1 MAFDQLAYVSLKKNE
16 AAIIIY
22 NKYSG
27 VAVRSPTY
35 NIIFDPTNIPSATF
49 NFFPDV
55 ILVTHEHFDHLDEGS
70 VAKLL
75 KISSEKKVSD
85 ELKAVPD
92 IISKTESAYSEPI
105 KPKITVVADK
115 TSGKMLKSSIPKENL
130 AVVEPYKE
138 ISLEDITIKAY
149 PSNHPQAKTPVT
161 YMVTLENG
169 VKIFHTSDSLPYDQM
184 EEIGSVEAPDI
195 VFCTIGIAPGSSP
208 STGAKIAGLVKAKLA
223 VPYHGSNFKEFEV
236 EVRKIDP
243 TLKTRCLAIGEVF
256 VYR

>member
-1 MAFDQLAYVSLKKNE
+1 MSFDQLASVSLKKNE
-16 AAIIIY
+16 ATVLIY

-35 NIIFDPTNIPSATF
+35 NVIFDPAGIPFTTF
-49 NFFPDV
+49 NYFPDI
-55 ILVTHEHFDHLDEGS
+55 ILVTHEHFDHLDEGG

-75 KISSEKKVSD
+75 KISSEKKTSD

-92 IISKTESAYSEPI
+92 IISKTESIFGEPT
-105 KPKITVVADK
+105 KPKVAVVADK
-115 TSGKMLKSSIPKENL
+115 TSGKMLRSAIPKENL
-130 AVVEPYKE
+130 VVVEPYKE
-138 ISLEDITIKAY
+138 ISIEDVSIKAY

-184 EEIGSVEAPDI
+184 REIGSVEAPDI

-208 STGAKIAGLVKAKLA
+208 LTGAKIAGLVKAKLA
-223 VPYHGSNFKEFEV
+223 IPYHGSNFRVFEM
-236 EVRKIDP
+236 EVKRLDP
-243 TLKTRCLAIGEVF
+243 SLKTKCLAVGEVF

>member
-1 MAFDQLAYVSLKKNE
+1 MAFDQLASVSLKKNE
-16 AAIIIY
+16 AAILIF

-27 VAVRSPTY
+27 VAVRSPNC
-35 NIIFDPTNIPSATF
+35 NIMFDPTGLPSASF
-49 NFFPDV
+49 SFFPDV

-75 KISSEKKVSD
+75 RVSSEKKVSD

-92 IISKTESAYSEPI
+92 IISKTESAYGEQI

-115 TSGKMLKSSIPKENL
+115 TSGKMLRGSIPKESL
-130 AVVEPYKE
+130 SVVEPYKE
-138 ISLEDITIKAY
+138 IFLEDVTIKAY
-149 PSNHPQAKTPVT
+149 PSNHPQARTPVT

-169 VKIFHTSDSLPYDQM
+169 VKIFHTSDSLPYDHM
-184 EEIGSVEAPDI
+184 VEIGSVEAPDI

-208 STGAKIAGLVKAKLA
+208 LTGAKIAGLVKAKLA
-223 VPYHGSNFKEFEV
+223 IPYHGTNFKEFEL
-236 EVRKIDP
+236 ELRKIDP
-243 TLKTRCLAIGEVF
+243 IIKTRCLSVGEVF